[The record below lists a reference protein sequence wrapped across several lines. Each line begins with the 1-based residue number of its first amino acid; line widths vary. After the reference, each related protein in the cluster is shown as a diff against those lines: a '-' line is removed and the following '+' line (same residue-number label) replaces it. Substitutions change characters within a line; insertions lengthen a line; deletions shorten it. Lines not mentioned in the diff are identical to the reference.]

1 MTNIFFFAP
10 PREGKTYVVVAEAI
24 EYLKKGKQ
32 VYSNFPIITPSGLI
46 SKVWKPE
53 YIYENIQNAL
63 IIIDEA
69 QRDFD
74 SQTHKSLDENEDA
87 FFATSGHNGL
97 EIRIISQNLPRVT
110 KAIRDRMN
118 LYTFVK
124 KGLSFPFLR
133 DREGKWGRPLYFVKL
148 SYLTLEDLESH
159 NKERI
164 YLTER
169 ILFKSFIAESYD
181 THYFKRTGTP
191 FIPITWYE
199 ELKNLKAD
207 LSKVESWI
215 NPPKKESFNLKKWFK
230 RTEKPILNI
239 TQDIPKQFDENWF
252 YE

>member
-1 MTNIFFFAP
+1 MTNIFYFAP

-24 EYLKKGKQ
+24 EYMKKGKK

-110 KAIRDRMN
+110 KAVRDRMN
-118 LYTFVK
+118 LYVFVK
-124 KGLSFPFLR
+124 KGFSFPFAK
-133 DREGKWGRPLYFVKL
+133 DREGKWGRPLWFTKL

-169 ILFKSFIAESYD
+169 ILFKKEISQSYD
-181 THYFKRTGTP
+181 THYFKRQGETFEP
-191 FIPITWYE
+191 PNWLD
-199 ELKNLKAD
+199 ELIRMNAD
-207 LSKVESWI
+207 LHEALKYTKTV
-215 NPPKKESFNLKKWFK
+215 KKDFSIREFLK
-230 RTEKPILNI
+230 LH
-239 TQDIPKQFDENWF
+239 
-252 YE
+252 